1 MKKLDINDVRVS
13 TIYFAYFLS
22 KFKLVAKK
30 VDIIILI
37 S

>member
-1 MKKLDINDVRVS
+1 MMLEFQQSILL
-13 TIYFAYFLS
+13 IFLS

>member
-1 MKKLDINDVRVS
+1 MMLEFPHRSAILL
-13 TIYFAYFLS
+13 IFLS
-22 KFKLVAKK
+22 KFKWVAKK